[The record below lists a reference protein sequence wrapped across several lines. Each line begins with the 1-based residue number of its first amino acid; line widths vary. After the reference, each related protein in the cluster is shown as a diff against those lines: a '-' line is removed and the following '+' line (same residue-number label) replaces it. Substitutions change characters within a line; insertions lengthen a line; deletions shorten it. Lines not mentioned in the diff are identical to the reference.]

1 MSTVDHSPAS
11 ALLLVHQVLEC
22 TLCVQIVGFF
32 IVEERVQAGC
42 GEVGEGWQLNSG
54 WEAAVATLKARLETA
69 CASFQDPVPLRSL
82 KDFTLL
88 SCTALGIVKPP

>member
-1 MSTVDHSPAS
+1 M
-11 ALLLVHQVLEC
+11 HQAHEC
-22 TLCVQIVGFF
+22 PLCVQIVGFF

-54 WEAAVATLKARLETA
+54 WEAAVATLKARLESA
-69 CASFQDPVPLRSL
+69 CASFQDPAPLLSL

-88 SCTALGIVKPP
+88 GCTALGTNMQL

>member
-1 MSTVDHSPAS
+1 M
-11 ALLLVHQVLEC
+11 HQDYEC

-69 CASFQDPVPLRSL
+69 CASFQDPAPLRSL

-88 SCTALGIVKPP
+88 SCTALGTDKQP